1 MWSVSASEYPLRDR
15 WISVRA
21 DRCVTS
27 SGVEVNPYYTLEYP
41 DFVHVLAI
49 TPDQKV
55 VLTRQYRHGFGAAI
69 IELPGGMAEID
80 DISILATGLR
90 ELSEETGFT
99 AENAVAMPALSV
111 DPAKFRNRLHLVLA
125 YNAVQ
130 SHTPKLDA
138 AEDIEV
144 MVVSV
149 SHCLDMVRLGHFIN
163 AAHIGMLIMGLE
175 RAGLL
180 TIEA

>member
-1 MWSVSASEYPLRDR
+1 
-15 WISVRA
+15 
-21 DRCVTS
+21 VTS
-27 SGVEVNPYYTLEYP
+27 SGVELNPYYTLEYP

-49 TPDQKV
+49 TTDQKV
-55 VLTRQYRHGFGAAI
+55 VLTRQYRHGFGAPV
-69 IELPGGMAEID
+69 IELPGGMTEAD
-80 DISILATGLR
+80 DTSILATGLR

-99 AENAVAMPALSV
+99 AEDAVAMPPLSV

-125 YNAVQ
+125 YNATQ
-130 SHTPKLDA
+130 SRAPKPDV
-138 AEDIEV
+138 AEDIDV
-144 MVVSV
+144 ILASV
-149 SHCLDMVRLGHFIN
+149 SHCLDMVRLGCFIN